1 MSYFLLPRIYNKYI
15 IQNIIIEFQ
24 EKNENYI
31 NDSISQYLKQLKGQ
45 IELNMGD
52 WERFKKMTNAYEY
65 IHTNVPHSGYSIS
78 LLKPISRSFFKLV
91 EIYNLLDINFKNNI
105 KSFHLAEGPGGFVEG
120 IKFIRNNPNDIYHGM
135 TLISNKNPSIPG
147 WKKAQKLIQTSNI
160 RIIVGPDKSGDL
172 YNPINLEYCRDK
184 FYHSMDFI
192 TGDGGFDFSIDYNKQ
207 EELALRLIF
216 SQVAFAITMQK
227 YGGVFILKMFDIFLK
242 PSIDILFILSS
253 LYEKVLIIK
262 PRTSRIANSERYIV
276 CKNFLLKKGPSSNEL
291 IQKFCYILYNFK
303 KHNFSN
309 QKIKSILNIEIPLI
323 FLNKLSEI
331 NSILAYEQINNI
343 LYTLKIIKKKEKIT
357 SDMIQRNIS
366 RSIKWC
372 QKYGIPFR
380 SKIDYENCLKFIC
393 N

>member
-15 IQNIIIEFQ
+15 CQNINVRFQ
-24 EKNENYI
+24 EQSDNYI
-31 NDSISQYLKQLKGQ
+31 NDSISKYLKQLKGQ
-45 IELNMGD
+45 IELNIED
-52 WERFKKMTNAYEY
+52 WEKFKKMTNAYEY
-65 IHTNVPHSGYSIS
+65 IHTNVPHSCYSVS

-91 EIYNLLDINFKNNI
+91 EIYNLLDINFPNNI
-105 KSFHLAEGPGGFVEG
+105 KSFHLAEGPGGFIEG
-120 IKFIRNNPNDIYHGM
+120 IKYIRNNKKDIYYGM
-135 TLISNKNPSIPG
+135 TLISSNNVSVPG

-160 RIIVGPDKSGDL
+160 KIIVGADKSGDL

-262 PRTSRIANSERYIV
+262 PKTSRIANSERYIV
-276 CKNFLLKKGPSSNEL
+276 CKNFLLKKGDRLNEL
-291 IQKFCYILYNFK
+291 IVKFCSILYNFEK
-303 KHNFSN
+303 QNFSKK
-309 QKIKSILNIEIPLI
+309 KIRSIFNIEIPLI

-331 NSILAYEQINNI
+331 NSIIAYEQINNI
-343 LYTLKIIKKKEKIT
+343 LYTLKIIKKTEKVTVDI
-357 SDMIQRNIS
+357 IQRNIS
-366 RSIKWC
+366 RAIKWC
-372 QKYGIPFR
+372 QKYKIPFR
-380 SKIDYENCLKFIC
+380 SKIDYENYSKFTY